1 MRVSPWRVLAAAF
14 LLIAGLGMA
23 AYRVAILREE
33 ARQLTIV
40 IPPGTAE
47 RIAAGDVE
55 NAPPHQIELVLGVQD
70 VLVIQNND
78 SVWHEVGPYRIAP
91 GRTLTQRF
99 THPGVI
105 QQACTMTPGR
115 QVEIIIREK

>member
-1 MRVSPWRVLAAAF
+1 MKSSPWRVLAAAF
-14 LLIAGLGMA
+14 LLVAGLGIA
-23 AYRVAILREE
+23 AYRVAILRED
-33 ARQLTIV
+33 ARRLEIV
-40 IPPGTAE
+40 IPPGTAA
-47 RIAAGDVE
+47 RIVAGETD

-78 SVWHEVGPYRIAP
+78 VVWHEVGPYRIAP

-105 QQACTMTPGR
+105 QQSCTMTPGR
-115 QVEIIIREK
+115 QVEIIVREK